1 MSTSTQTTITEMKTI
16 KIFGIRYT
24 YVPDKTYLKW
34 QPNNYIKSFC
44 VTSPNY

>member
-1 MSTSTQTTITEMKTI
+1 MKTI

-34 QPNNYIKSFC
+34 LKLPWTLKN
-44 VTSPNY
+44 